1 MNWNPI
7 VPKFV
12 EIDSPHNP
20 DLFDRTRA
28 ALTEQVELPGM
39 SLFSHLDEL
48 RKRLIHSA
56 AYLAA
61 GYLVALVFAPELY
74 SLMQAPLKKIQI
86 QLNFTHPAD
95 LVNLRY
101 MQIPLAGGT
110 ILASPLIL
118 YQVWLFIAPGLY
130 RRERR
135 FVVPFMFS
143 AVGLFCAGAFLGY
156 RYVFPSM
163 LKFLI
168 LQLSGELGIHPIISI
183 EEYTGFFFS
192 LILGMGATFE
202 LPVVIFCLATFG
214 IVSPGFLWK
223 NVRYAILIIFIVV
236 AIITPTPDVP
246 TQLAF
251 AVPMLLLYLLSIGV
265 AWWVHPGRQR
275 KNHETAA

>member
-1 MNWNPI
+1 M
-7 VPKFV
+7 PKFL
-12 EIDSPHNP
+12 ELDSPDNP
-20 DLFDRTRA
+20 DLLHRARA
-28 ALTEQVELPGM
+28 AVSERVELPGM

-48 RKRLIHSA
+48 RKRVVHSA
-56 AYLAA
+56 VYLAA

-74 SLMQAPLKKIQI
+74 SLMQAPLRRIQI

-101 MQIPLAGGT
+101 MQIPLTGGI
-110 ILASPLIL
+110 ILSSPLIL

-130 RRERR
+130 KHERR

-143 AVGLFCAGAFLGY
+143 AVGLFSTGAFLGY
-156 RYVFPSM
+156 RYVFPGM

-168 LQLSGELGIHPIISI
+168 SQLSGELGIHPLISI

-202 LPVVIFCLATFG
+202 LPVVIFCLAAFG
-214 IVSPGFLWK
+214 IVSPRFLWK
-223 NVRYAILIIFIVV
+223 NLRYAILIIFIIV
-236 AIITPTPDVP
+236 AVITPTPDIP

-251 AVPMLLLYLLSIGV
+251 AVPMLVLYLLSIGG
-265 AWWVHPGRQR
+265 AWWVHPNCRK

>member
-1 MNWNPI
+1 MPESFE
-7 VPKFV
+7 VGY
-12 EIDSPHNP
+12 HQRQ
-20 DLFDRTRA
+20 DLFDRARA
-28 ALTEQVELPGM
+28 AVTERVELPGM

-48 RKRLIHSA
+48 RKRLVHSA
-56 AYLAA
+56 VYLAA

-74 SLMQAPLKKIQI
+74 SLMQAPLRQIQI

-156 RYVFPSM
+156 RYVFPGM

-168 LQLSGELGIHPIISI
+168 LQLSGELGVHPIISI
-183 EEYTGFFFS
+183 EEYTGFFLS

-202 LPVVIFCLATFG
+202 LPVIIFCLATFG
-214 IVSPGFLWK
+214 IVSPRFLWK
-223 NVRYAILIIFIVV
+223 NVRYAILIIFLVV
-236 AIITPTPDVP
+236 AIITPTPDIP
-246 TQLAF
+246 TQFAF
-251 AVPMLLLYLLSIGV
+251 AVPMLVLYLLSIGV
-265 AWWVHPGRQR
+265 AWWVHPDRQSE
-275 KNHETAA
+275 NQETAA